1 LALGKILIILGGLLS
16 ILGTY
21 VFALFLFWAGAV
33 GSGLGFAMNLPDII
47 ALDPGSLG
55 LDPIIFYFMLVLFI
69 IWLASGVLQFVGLK
83 VRIVGIIFSLFP
95 LGIGIMFL
103 LLFYTEV
110 LGLMTAL
117 FTFFT
122 IGEHYGDFFPILV
135 PLGDVGLAA
144 YFLLAGGVL
153 GLVGSIMPQD

>member
-1 LALGKILIILGGLLS
+1 LALGKIFIILGGLLS

>member
-1 LALGKILIILGGLLS
+1 MALGKIFIILGALLT

-55 LDPIIFYFMLVLFI
+55 LDPIVFYFMLVLFI
-69 IWLASGVLQFVGLK
+69 IWLASGVLQLVGLK
-83 VRIVGIIFSLFP
+83 VKIVGIIFSLFP

-122 IGEHYGDFFPILV
+122 IGEHFGDFFPILV

-153 GLVGSIMPQD
+153 GLVGSIMPRD

>member
-1 LALGKILIILGGLLS
+1 LALGKIFIILGALLT

-55 LDPIIFYFMLVLFI
+55 LDPIVFYFMLVLFI
-69 IWLASGVLQFVGLK
+69 IWLASGVLQLVGLK
-83 VRIVGIIFSLFP
+83 VKIVGIIFSLFP

-122 IGEHYGDFFPILV
+122 IGEHFGDFFPILV

-153 GLVGSIMPQD
+153 GLVGSIMPRD

>member
-1 LALGKILIILGGLLS
+1 MELGKILLLLGAILS

-21 VFALFLFWAGAV
+21 VFALFLFWAGVV

-47 ALDPGSLG
+47 AIDPGSLG
-55 LDPIIFYFMLVLFI
+55 LDPIVFYFMLVLFI
-69 IWLASGVLQFVGLK
+69 VWLASGVLQLVGLK

-135 PLGDVGLAA
+135 PLGDVGLGA

-153 GLVGSIMPQD
+153 GLVGSIMPRD